1 MAKVKKRMC
10 SGRMIDGLRSL
21 QPGCGGIRHKAHQ
34 REPGRRFPRVSA
46 PKGKRIDV
54 PAICAGG

>member
-34 REPGRRFPRVSA
+34 REPGRPISTRLGPT
-46 PKGKRIDV
+46 GQED
-54 PAICAGG
+54 